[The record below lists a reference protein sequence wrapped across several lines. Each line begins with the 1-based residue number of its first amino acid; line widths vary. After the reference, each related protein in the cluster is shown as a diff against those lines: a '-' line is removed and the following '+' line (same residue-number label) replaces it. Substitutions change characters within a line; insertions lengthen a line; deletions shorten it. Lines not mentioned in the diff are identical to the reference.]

1 MYYSHISIIGF
12 HPYKIQQ
19 NRESERELRFIVYTV
34 SVEYNEPLFKG
45 DLEVRQSTDDKKLL
59 LQQLNFNKI
68 SLHNKKH
75 RIYPLCFYIFYEKI
89 CYNKIVAYPNLQR
102 KGGDYMECIYSFILS
117 ILASVVAYY
126 ICKWL
131 DRE

>member
-89 CYNKIVAYPNLQR
+89 CYNKIVAYPNLQQ
-102 KGGDYMECIYSFILS
+102 KGG
-117 ILASVVAYY
+117 
-126 ICKWL
+126 
-131 DRE
+131 